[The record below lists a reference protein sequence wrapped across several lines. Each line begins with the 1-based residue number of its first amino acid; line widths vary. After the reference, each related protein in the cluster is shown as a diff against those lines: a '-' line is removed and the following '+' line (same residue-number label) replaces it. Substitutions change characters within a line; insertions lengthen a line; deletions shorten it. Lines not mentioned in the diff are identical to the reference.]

1 MTVSSVRLSESRM
14 EDISCALALLALF
27 AVVPLGLLT
36 VLLSGLLI
44 YLLVEFGAG
53 ALKRIGIL
61 PSVGR
66 IILVLIIATAFIASI
81 TVGVVALI
89 SRLTQGPE
97 GLGTLLRT
105 MADALD
111 GLRDHIPPWV
121 DNFLPFSFEDW
132 RDVLTEWLREHAAQL
147 SMVGRDA
154 GMFLT
159 HLIVGMVVGGLIACG
174 SVSKASNRPLAKA
187 LKNRGA
193 VLLKAFHRIVFS
205 QIRISALNTLLTGIF
220 LLGIMPML
228 GTPLPMSETLVV
240 VTFVVGLLPIVGN
253 LVSNTVIT
261 LVALSVSPLAAV
273 GALIFLIFIHK
284 LEYFVNARIV
294 GGRINARAW
303 EILMAMVVM
312 EAAFGIP
319 GLVAAPIYYA
329 YLKDELSARGLV

>member
-1 MTVSSVRLSESRM
+1 MSGSSVKISESRI
-14 EDISCALALLALF
+14 EDISCVLAMLALL

-44 YLLVEFGAG
+44 YLLVEFGAD
-53 ALKRIGIL
+53 ALKRIGVL

-66 IILVLIIATAFIASI
+66 IILVLVIATAFISLI
-81 TVGVVALI
+81 TVGVIALV

-97 GLGTLLRT
+97 GLSTLLRT

-111 GLRDHIPPWV
+111 GVRDHIPPWV
-121 DNFLPFSFEDW
+121 DSLLPFSFEDW

-147 SMVGRDA
+147 SVVGRDA

-159 HLIVGMVVGGLIACG
+159 HLIVGMVIGGLIACG
-174 SVSKASNRPLAKA
+174 SVSKAASRPLARA
-187 LKNRGA
+187 LQNRA
-193 VLLKAFHRIVFS
+193 AFLLKAFNRIVFS
-205 QIRISALNTLLTGIF
+205 QIRISALNTALTGVF
-220 LLGIMPML
+220 LLGIMPLL
-228 GTPLPMSETLVV
+228 GTPLPMSQTLVV
-240 VTFVVGLLPIVGN
+240 VTFVVGLLPIIGN